1 MQIYRVE
8 GNERRPLPPVPSSH
22 LSAGGVYMFQWTTC
36 HASPLYTWVETSLC
50 VWVGSRVAD
59 YWTAVESCT
68 KHVEKEMV
76 TSVEPLSKDTLK

>member
-1 MQIYRVE
+1 
-8 GNERRPLPPVPSSH
+8 
-22 LSAGGVYMFQWTTC
+22 MFQWTTC

-59 YWTAVESCT
+59 YWTAVENCT
-68 KHVEKEMV
+68 KHVEKETV